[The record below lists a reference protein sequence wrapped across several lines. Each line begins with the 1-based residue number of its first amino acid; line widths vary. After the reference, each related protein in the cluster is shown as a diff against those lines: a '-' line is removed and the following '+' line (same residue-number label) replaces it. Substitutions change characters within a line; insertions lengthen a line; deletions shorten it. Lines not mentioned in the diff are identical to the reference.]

1 MRSVLLHICICFCLC
16 IPLLALPAAAAESY
30 GFAGRWAYAEDDKG
44 YLVRP
49 GGITGDA
56 LGQVYVVDREAGE
69 VQFYSASGT
78 YLGRWGA
85 LGTGE
90 LLFTDPAD
98 VSLDPD
104 GRLYVADTGNGRVQ
118 AFTQGCNVIATW
130 AGNRYNRPVD
140 VVVVRKGKA
149 YVADVEQPEVLIV
162 DDEGAVTGTVGF
174 GGDGDGG
181 LSRPRA
187 LALDAGGNLLV
198 LDEALARVTK
208 YGRDGAFVLRFGEK
222 GSGDGQLDRPEG
234 LAVDAMDNVYVADS
248 GNGRIVKF
256 DPSGVF
262 LAAFGSRGSGDG
274 RFEEGPF
281 GVWVDPQGTVY
292 VPDLSG
298 HGVQLFRQGAA
309 PDVPM
314 PETNATWP
322 DDGNATVPA
331 NGTWNANDTGVN
343 ETCEDGT
350 CPVKGTAPNATANR
364 TPAFATLTSSE
375 TVTAVNITPYGTP
388 TPLRSLPAPIGGL
401 LAALAAAGIMAGRR
415 RSR

>member
-1 MRSVLLHICICFCLC
+1 MRSVFLHLCLC
-16 IPLLALPAAAAESY
+16 LCLFVPLLALPAAAAESY
-30 GFAGRWAYAEDDKG
+30 GFAGRWSYAEHDKG
-44 YLVRP
+44 YLTRP

-56 LGQVYVVDREAGE
+56 TGQVYIVDREEGE
-69 VQFYSASGT
+69 VQVYSPSGA

-130 AGNRYNRPVD
+130 AGNRYVRPVD
-140 VVVVRKGKA
+140 VVVVKKDKS

-162 DDEGAVTGTVGF
+162 DDEGTVTGTVGF

-181 LSRPRA
+181 LSRPRG
-187 LALDAGGNLLV
+187 LALDSGGNLLV
-198 LDEALARVTK
+198 LDEALDRVTK
-208 YGRDGAFVLRFGEK
+208 YDRNGTFVLRFGEK
-222 GSGDGQLDRPEG
+222 GAGDGQLERPEG
-234 LAVDAMDNVYVADS
+234 LAVDATDNVYVADS

-256 DPSGVF
+256 DPSGEF

-281 GVWVDPQGTVY
+281 GIWVDPQGTVY
-292 VPDLSG
+292 VPDLAG
-298 HGVQLFRQGAA
+298 HGVQLFREGLATLA
-309 PDVPM
+309 
-314 PETNATWP
+314 PETNAT
-322 DDGNATVPA
+322 VEE
-331 NGTWNANDTGVN
+331 NGTAVN
-343 ETCEDGT
+343 ETGETELGE
-350 CPVKGTAPNATANR
+350 VNGTAANETANQTPLDTLTPLETA
-364 TPAFATLTSSE
+364 TPA
-375 TVTAVNITPYGTP
+375 NITPYGTP
-388 TPLRSLPAPIGGL
+388 TPPRSLPAPVGGL
-401 LAALAAAGIMAGRR
+401 VAALAVLGILADRR

>member
-1 MRSVLLHICICFCLC
+1 MRSVLLHLCLC
-16 IPLLALPAAAAESY
+16 LCLFVPLLALPAAAAESY
-30 GFAGRWAYAEDDKG
+30 GFAGRWSYDDGDKG

-56 LGQVYVVDREAGE
+56 TGQVYIVDREEGE
-69 VQFYSASGT
+69 VQYYSPSGA

-130 AGNRYNRPVD
+130 AGNRYVRPVD
-140 VVVVRKGKA
+140 VVVVKKDKS

-174 GGDGDGG
+174 GGEGDGG
-181 LSRPRA
+181 LSRPRS
-187 LALDAGGNLLV
+187 LALDSEGNLLV
-198 LDEALARVTK
+198 LDEALDRVTK
-208 YGRDGAFVLRFGEK
+208 FSPDGAFVLRFGEK
-222 GSGDGQLDRPEG
+222 GSGDGQFERPEG
-234 LAVDAMDNVYVADS
+234 LAVDATDNVYVADS

-256 DPSGVF
+256 DPSGQF
-262 LAAFGSRGSGDG
+262 LAAFGARGSGDG
-274 RFEEGPF
+274 KFEEGPF

-292 VPDLSG
+292 VPDLSN
-298 HGVQLFRQGAA
+298 HGVQLFREGLATA
-309 PDVPM
+309 E
-314 PETNATWP
+314 PETNETGP

-331 NGTWNANDTGVN
+331 NGTAVN
-343 ETCEDGT
+343 ETGLPT
-350 CPVKGTAPNATANR
+350 VNGTAPDETANQ
-364 TPAFATLTSSE
+364 TPLDTLTPLQ
-375 TVTAVNITPYGTP
+375 TVTAGNITPYETP
-388 TPLRSLPAPIGGL
+388 TPPRSLPAPVGGLVAALAVLGL
-401 LAALAAAGIMAGRR
+401 LADRR